1 MKRTDELNC
10 TLVAGVLCDRAGCDD
25 ETPTSLG
32 TPGRVTAAFV
42 RAVSLGVATMADI
55 LGLVDLAPEYLAA
68 ALKRMALLLMLADLW
83 VAGDGRDGSP
93 CAVCL
98 LEVVP

>member
-10 TLVAGVLCDRAGCDD
+10 TLVAGVICQRANLDD

-42 RAVSLGVATMADI
+42 RAVSLGVATIDDI
-55 LGLVDLAPEYLAA
+55 LGLVDLAPEHLTA

-83 VAGDGRDGSP
+83 VAGGAMDGST